1 MNILIT
7 SSTTLEIKP
16 LLDHLE
22 SVSEKKSFL
31 EYRING
37 HSIYPLITGIGAT
50 RMAYAMAQFPK
61 INTIQVAIN
70 GGICGSYDPMLDL
83 GQVVEVVDDCF
94 ADLGAESNDGS
105 MLDVYDLEL
114 SERDT
119 FPFKD
124 GKLVN
129 DKRKYRTDITEV
141 SGLTV
146 NKALGTPLSIALM
159 KEKYTAEVESME
171 GAGFF
176 YACKMMDMACHQIR
190 AVSNYVEPRNKD
202 AWQLELA
209 IERLNQSLVKFIHVL
224 TMDRYT

>member
-16 LLDHLE
+16 LLDHLD
-22 SVSEKKSFL
+22 SVSEQKSFL

-37 HSIYPLITGIGAT
+37 HSIFPLVTGIGAT
-50 RMAYAMAQFPK
+50 KMAYAMAQFPK
-61 INTIQVAIN
+61 INGIQVAIN
-70 GGICGSYDPMLDL
+70 GGICGSYNPLLNL
-83 GQVVEVVDDCF
+83 GQVVEVVDDLF
-94 ADLGAESNDGS
+94 ADLGAEDNDGS
-105 MLDVYDLEL
+105 MLDIYDLEL
-114 SERDT
+114 EERDT

-124 GKLVN
+124 GKIIN
-129 DKRKYRTDITEV
+129 DKRKYRTDIDEV

-146 NKALGTPLSIALM
+146 NKALGTPLNIALM
-159 KEKYTAEVESME
+159 KEKYDADIESME

-176 YACKMMDMACHQIR
+176 YACKMMDISCHQIR
-190 AVSNYVEPRNKD
+190 AISNYVEPRNKD

-224 TMDRYT
+224 TKDRYT